1 MLGSP
6 EVKGVAA
13 LPAAELSSVQA
24 PTCLQPPYPW
34 VDPSTPG
41 MGPAPNIL
49 ELPLI
54 LYFVPTLD
62 WEEWVCRKH

>member
-1 MLGSP
+1 MAQNVCPGHLR
-6 EVKGVAA
+6 EA
-13 LPAAELSSVQA
+13 
-24 PTCLQPPYPW
+24 
-34 VDPSTPG
+34 PG

-62 WEEWVCRKH
+62 WEEWVWVGRKHEDGGVGAPSGN